1 MYRTEV
7 MSILPIYDYDN
18 DLYYLKRDSKK
29 DYLHSIR
36 ECTYKVPQ
44 LRIYATKPT
53 ITSLAL
59 PPLNVVDKERHVG
72 ADTSLRNYYN
82 HSEQSPNSRQLR
94 SLRRSEDSEASL
106 SHTSGVSL
114 MRSFSVKSPKHIH
127 TKEHSGEFDKVP
139 LLSNAPTEKSSYRH
153 VKPGNQ
159 SVTDSMD
166 SSLSGSEEIT
176 PIIDDPSDLESL
188 SLEEVSLF
196 DGLGSS
202 QVSTFSQSFE
212 TSERTSSGL
221 RTPMVS
227 YLPAGGSMPSGYDTE
242 YSFLVVAHPLVGPIP
257 LPEESSSKTPSPT
270 HKFFSYICIDQ
281 NSIVTV
287 RRCRNCHIFMPP
299 RSFHCRMCDWY

>member
-53 ITSLAL
+53 ITSLSL
-59 PPLNVVDKERHVG
+59 PPLNVVDKERVG
-72 ADTSLRNYYN
+72 VDTSLRNYNNLY
-82 HSEQSPNSRQLR
+82 EPSPNARQLR
-94 SLRRSEDSEASL
+94 SLRRSEDGETSL
-106 SHTSGVSL
+106 SQTSGVKL
-114 MRSFSVKSPKHIH
+114 IRSFSVKSPKHIN
-127 TKEHSGEFDKVP
+127 TKEHPDEFDKVP
-139 LLSNAPTEKSSYRH
+139 LLSNTPTEKSSYRH
-153 VKPGNQ
+153 GKPSNQ
-159 SVTDSMD
+159 SVTDSVD

-176 PIIDDPSDLESL
+176 QIIDDPSDLESL

-202 QVSTFSQSFE
+202 QVSTSHSFE
-212 TSERTSSGL
+212 ASERTSSGL

-227 YLPAGGSMPSGYDTE
+227 YLPAGGSMQSGYNTK
-242 YSFLVVAHPLVGPIP
+242 YSFLVVAHSLVAPIP
-257 LPEESSSKTPSPT
+257 LPEESASKTSSPT